1 MQKLTIRTLDKKQQ
15 FDVMLNPACLR
26 HEHGINYTNRAVAG
40 NRTLGSL
47 APRLDFA
54 SYQSES
60 LSFELMIDGTGV
72 VEQPQKPDVASQVTQ
87 LKNVVYRYVGEKH
100 EPSVV
105 VLTWGT
111 LSFKGRLTRLDI
123 RYSLFDAAGAPLRA
137 TLGLRFDNYLD
148 SSEQALRANRSSPD
162 LTHSVVVKQG
172 DTLPQLCHAI
182 YQDNAYYV
190 AVARYNNLN
199 SVMHIA
205 PGTRLYFPPLA

>member
-15 FDVMLNPACLR
+15 VDVMLNPANIR
-26 HEHGINYTNRAVAG
+26 HEHGINYTNRLAAG

-72 VEQPQKPDVASQVTQ
+72 VEQPQKTDVAGHITR
-87 LKNVVYRYVGEKH
+87 LKNVVYRYVGDKH

-137 TLGLRFDNYLD
+137 TVGLRFDNYLD
-148 SSEQALRANRSSPD
+148 GSEQALRANRSSPD
-162 LTHSVVVKQG
+162 LTHSVMVKQG
-172 DTLPQLCHAI
+172 DTLAQLCYAV
-182 YQDNAYYV
+182 YQDSAYYM
-190 AVARYNNLN
+190 AVARYNDLN
-199 SVMHIA
+199 SVQHLV